1 MHRYGSL
8 PAPISCTGECFACS
22 PLPTPRL
29 QISHTILTQ
38 VGWCAVRAAA
48 RCEQGLLP
56 VITTAESGSRVFG
69 TDRSVGRSAWLA
81 IQRSNKCACAVVGPS
96 SGCLP
101 QSPAADSLKPDEIPG
116 PNHAMERKEVF
127 DGRRIMLLGPES
139 RSAVRLDLGSLE
151 ALIPRDEECSEQ
163 DKPKPRF
170 LLQEIIFAHSPY
182 EGFFHNWPCLHGIFC
197 TDQIGFADEEFR
209 RQNA

>member
-1 MHRYGSL
+1 MPFAQR
-8 PAPISCTGECFACS
+8 PAASRDSSQSSRPRSRDPECLA
-22 PLPTPRL
+22 L
-29 QISHTILTQ
+29 I
-38 VGWCAVRAAA
+38 GAWDAVL
-48 RCEQGLLP
+48 GLRFR
-56 VITTAESGSRVFG
+56 G
-69 TDRSVGRSAWLA
+69 
-81 IQRSNKCACAVVGPS
+81 QNKCACAVVGPS
-96 SGCLP
+96 SGSLP

-116 PNHAMERKEVF
+116 LNHAMERKEVF

-151 ALIPRDEECSEQ
+151 ALIPRDVECSEQ